1 MDRCNRDCIPVCHP
15 VKTVLQLIMVLLL
28 DYEQLQMGCTFLAQ
42 VSEFELYYFEHIA
55 ACCMPAIDILSY
67 KHDYVIIFSVVKLLL
82 RQVLSLLC
90 RIWFSFKTV
99 GYRFRLQYSGQFWS
113 YEIADRQAITI
124 SCHWG
129 SFTCI
134 CSMYGKHQGAFL
146 TSCFLVCQF
155 AEAFLRFTFHRCYI
169 CLGIQF
175 MVWYNISNIPRALWT
190 CELLLL

>member
-1 MDRCNRDCIPVCHP
+1 MDRCNRDCIQVCHP

-55 ACCMPAIDILSY
+55 ACCIL
-67 KHDYVIIFSVVKLLL
+67 SVVKLLL

-90 RIWFSFKTV
+90 RIWFSFKTL

-113 YEIADRQAITI
+113 YAIADRQAITI

-169 CLGIQF
+169 CLGI
-175 MVWYNISNIPRALWT
+175 
-190 CELLLL
+190 